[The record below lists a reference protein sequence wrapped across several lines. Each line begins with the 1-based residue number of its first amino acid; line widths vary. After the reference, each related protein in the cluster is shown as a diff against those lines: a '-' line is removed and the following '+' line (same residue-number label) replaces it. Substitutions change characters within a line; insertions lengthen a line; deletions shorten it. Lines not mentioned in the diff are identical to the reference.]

1 MKFSIL
7 AFIAVLL
14 TGCSALADIET
25 AKYDV
30 LKSTDEKPV
39 MEVRHYPSLVLV
51 STPMGGEGRNGA
63 FGRLFD
69 YISGANTGEAK
80 IEMTAPVIMD
90 DKAGEQAEPEGV
102 KIPMTAPV
110 FMDESAET
118 AMMSFVLPAKYTIE
132 TVPKPMSDEVVLS
145 EVKDYTVAAIIFSGR
160 LSESNIA
167 KHKKILQDWVAEE
180 GLTVTGPIKTAG
192 YNAPFTLP
200 MLRRNEVL
208 IPVEKP

>member
-14 TGCSALADIET
+14 TGCSALTDIET

-39 MEVRHYPSLVLV
+39 IEVRHYPSLVLV
-51 STPMGGEGRNGA
+51 STPMSDEGRNGA

-69 YISGANTGEAK
+69 YISGANAGENK

-90 DKAGEQAEPEGV
+90 NKQDVEGV
-102 KIPMTAPV
+102 KITMTAPV

-118 AMMSFVLPAKYTIE
+118 PMMSFVLPAEYTME
-132 TVPKPMSDEVVLS
+132 TAPRPTGEDVVLS

-160 LSESNIA
+160 LSDSNIA
-167 KHKKILQDWVAEE
+167 KHKEILQDWITQE
-180 GLTVTGPIKTAG
+180 GLTVTGPVKTAG

-208 IPVEKP
+208 IPVQRP